1 MATKKTTKKKTRK
14 KSSKKKK
21 TTKKKSTRTSIGKW
35 GSLTFT
41 VTASKQKTFS
51 DLNRTTSIRYESKE
65 RKKKVSKV
73 KYKGIDPDKITFTMR
88 FSVFAGAN
96 PLTEMN
102 KLTSLARKAKAY
114 RLIIGGKKYGSHKWV
129 ITGITRDCDY
139 YNKKGQ
145 LWVADVKITMQEK
158 P

>member
-1 MATKKTTKKKTRK
+1 MN
-14 KSSKKKK
+14 
-21 TTKKKSTRTSIGKW
+21 W
-35 GSLTFT
+35 
-41 VTASKQKTFS
+41 
-51 DLNRTTSIRYESKE
+51 TTSIRYESKE

-88 FSVFAGAN
+88 FSVFAGVN

-114 RLIIGGKKYGSHKWV
+114 RLIIGGKKYGSNKWV